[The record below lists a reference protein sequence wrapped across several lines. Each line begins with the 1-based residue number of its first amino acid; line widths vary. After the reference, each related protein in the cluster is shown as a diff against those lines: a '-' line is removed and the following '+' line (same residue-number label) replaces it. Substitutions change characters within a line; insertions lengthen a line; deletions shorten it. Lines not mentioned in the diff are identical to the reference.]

1 MRARSTTTAPDSVTP
16 TCWQREAPSACLRVE
31 MPSGELHLFSYQHFV
46 TASLQRSATG
56 IETLRIDFSDHELQI
71 EGRGLRDLLL
81 GLQDFAV
88 KWLRPA
94 PGRYL
99 PAQMDGVITAI
110 QIAAVEEP
118 T

>member
-1 MRARSTTTAPDSVTP
+1 
-16 TCWQREAPSACLRVE
+16 

-46 TASLQRSATG
+46 TASLKRSEAGT
-56 IETLRIDFSDHELQI
+56 ETLHIAFSDHELQI
-71 EGRGLRDLLL
+71 EGQGLRDLLL

-88 KWLRPA
+88 KWLRAA

-99 PAQMDGVITAI
+99 PARADGVITAI
-110 QIAAVEEP
+110 QIVAAVDA